1 MKPGGLLQKTSAWLP
16 TVLVLALVLAA
27 GGRLIMLGLQK
38 SASEARATAR
48 EALVR
53 DRQAIESQLGRLL
66 NAAANDA
73 NAAAHALNTNAAAS
87 LASILPKKNALWL
100 NADGSVASAGTADPV
115 LASSIASEWETAD
128 ARAGVGPRAG
138 FMGPMRQGSQWIVA
152 ARVPVQA
159 RVGDDGSIERA
170 GWAVVFTDL
179 DQLLSN
185 AKLGRLIDA
194 GYLFTLSQPDPVSRV
209 SRVFLSSGPQT
220 LADASTIAIRAPA
233 VRTPGIAIEQ
243 PRGAYL
249 ELAVKPRDGWY
260 PLSKLATNIGLLALV
275 AWLIAFGTHDLVQK
289 SRHLQAALAEQK
301 RRTMAVS
308 DRLMSEVEERQNL
321 QKSYDHARYHD
332 TFTGLPNR
340 RYFMDQLDRAL
351 RDVRARKRQGV
362 AVVLID
368 IDRFK
373 LINETLGHTAGDD
386 LMVQAARRFEKAAAN
401 IESVLA
407 RWGGDQFALLLYD
420 VHSNEQALVV
430 ARAMQEQLGQPF
442 EVRRHHLSVMARMGI
457 TCTDMSPQRAEDL
470 LREADI
476 ALSVAKRPGSANAV
490 AYVPAMGGDAASLVS
505 LEADLHLALERNE
518 LRLLFQPIV
527 DLRSR
532 QVVGAEGLLRWQHP
546 VEGLLRPDKFL
557 SIAEEAGLMVP
568 ITRWAIHRA
577 CKLAGE
583 WKTRLPPESNFY
595 VSINLSATALRDPG
609 LSEFVSSTLAKTHA
623 APKSLKF
630 ELTEGGLMRNVG
642 VAREVLYRLHDMGVG
657 LMLDDFG
664 TGYSSLNHLQLFP
677 FDYVKIDRP
686 FVNRTA
692 ANSDT
697 AESGI
702 MSAMVQIASSM
713 GLKAI
718 AEIIETPAAA
728 EALQKMG
735 CDYGQGYF
743 FGAPVEAEEA
753 LQRLRGREWSAP
765 QAPAANESATSDD
778 TLILPIISRTS

>member
-1 MKPGGLLQKTSAWLP
+1 
-16 TVLVLALVLAA
+16 
-27 GGRLIMLGLQK
+27 
-38 SASEARATAR
+38 
-48 EALVR
+48 
-53 DRQAIESQLGRLL
+53 
-66 NAAANDA
+66 
-73 NAAAHALNTNAAAS
+73 
-87 LASILPKKNALWL
+87 
-100 NADGSVASAGTADPV
+100 
-115 LASSIASEWETAD
+115 
-128 ARAGVGPRAG
+128 
-138 FMGPMRQGSQWIVA
+138 
-152 ARVPVQA
+152 
-159 RVGDDGSIERA
+159 
-170 GWAVVFTDL
+170 
-179 DQLLSN
+179 
-185 AKLGRLIDA
+185 
-194 GYLFTLSQPDPVSRV
+194 
-209 SRVFLSSGPQT
+209 
-220 LADASTIAIRAPA
+220 
-233 VRTPGIAIEQ
+233 
-243 PRGAYL
+243 
-249 ELAVKPRDGWY
+249 
-260 PLSKLATNIGLLALV
+260 
-275 AWLIAFGTHDLVQK
+275 
-289 SRHLQAALAEQK
+289 
-301 RRTMAVS
+301 
-308 DRLMSEVEERQNL
+308 
-321 QKSYDHARYHD
+321 
-332 TFTGLPNR
+332 
-340 RYFMDQLDRAL
+340 
-351 RDVRARKRQGV
+351 
-362 AVVLID
+362 
-368 IDRFK
+368 
-373 LINETLGHTAGDD
+373 
-386 LMVQAARRFEKAAAN
+386 
-401 IESVLA
+401 
-407 RWGGDQFALLLYD
+407 
-420 VHSNEQALVV
+420 
-430 ARAMQEQLGQPF
+430 
-442 EVRRHHLSVMARMGI
+442 MARMGI